1 MGGGPVIRRAGAKWR
16 VLVHEMLAGG
26 KSGSSHHFGSI
37 VEDKNETIECSDGTF
52 YSRGTKLDGYDLDEV
67 VVGRFL
73 HLEQKNVG
81 LYWLNVGGVTI
92 WIRADRD
99 GRPTAVD
106 VYGPSDYDGPVEGCE
121 YHLTW
126 SDDSPPRKG
135 SHSEPSVEDWEIR

>member
-1 MGGGPVIRRAGAKWR
+1 MSRIRRAGARWR
-16 VLVHEMLAGG
+16 VLVHEMLPRGR
-26 KSGSSHHFGSI
+26 SGSSHQFGSVI
-37 VEDKNETIECSDGTF
+37 SDGDVAIEWPDGTF
-52 YSRGTKLDGYDLDEV
+52 HSRGTNLAGYDLDEV

-99 GRPTAVD
+99 GHPTAVD
-106 VYGPSDYDGPVEGCE
+106 VYGPSDYDQPVDGCK

-126 SDDSPPRKG
+126 SDDSPSRK
-135 SHSEPSVEDWEIR
+135 